1 VNSEAFDV
9 WDPKNPTGPPRFTGS
24 NERVMDP
31 FTQLG
36 EHDGIRILAVY
47 PKTNPLLSGWLL
59 GEQHLEGKVAAVSVP
74 FGQGRIVLIGF
85 RCQFRGQPENT
96 YPLLFNSLAVPDDS
110 GGAAADAGEKR

>member
-1 VNSEAFDV
+1 FVDSQAFDV
-9 WDPKNPTGPPRFTGS
+9 WDPKDPPDLPRFTGT
-24 NERVMDP
+24 NDREKDP

-47 PKTNPLLSGWLL
+47 PKTDPLLSGWLL

-74 FGQGRIVLIGF
+74 FGKGRIVLIGF

-96 YPLLFNSLAVPDDS
+96 YPLLFNSLAVPADS
-110 GGAAADAGEKR
+110 GAGSNGRR